1 MAILSSRS
9 GEISPGLCLGF
20 RGQSGR
26 IGGHFF
32 FHLLHLKSLFPL
44 CPPPHVFIGFTHL
57 LRSFRRA
64 PVLKATA
71 KYAHAIHSLCVAN
84 NLYLFSCYFSFS
96 LGRILELVY
105 PLYFVNEDAGA
116 QKGERIHATLPIK
129 SVEYLRPQTPI
140 LRPHLRHLGKLPH
153 AFLPPHQSKWK
164 MPQSCT
170 SVFHALSITRNG
182 SKMIFTPKHKTKR
195 NRALKGRSRC
205 SPASE
210 MSR

>member
-1 MAILSSRS
+1 M
-9 GEISPGLCLGF
+9 
-20 RGQSGR
+20 
-26 IGGHFF
+26 
-32 FHLLHLKSLFPL
+32 
-44 CPPPHVFIGFTHL
+44 
-57 LRSFRRA
+57 
-64 PVLKATA
+64 KATP
-71 KYAHAIHSLCVAN
+71 KYAHAIHSVCVAN
-84 NLYLFSCYFSFS
+84 DLYLFSCCFFTWQNFGAS
-96 LGRILELVY
+96 LS
-105 PLYFVNEDAGA
+105 YFVNEEAGA

-129 SVEYLRPQTPI
+129 SVEYLRPQTPV

-153 AFLPPHQSKWK
+153 AFLPQHQSEWK

-195 NRALKGRSRC
+195 NRALKGCSGC